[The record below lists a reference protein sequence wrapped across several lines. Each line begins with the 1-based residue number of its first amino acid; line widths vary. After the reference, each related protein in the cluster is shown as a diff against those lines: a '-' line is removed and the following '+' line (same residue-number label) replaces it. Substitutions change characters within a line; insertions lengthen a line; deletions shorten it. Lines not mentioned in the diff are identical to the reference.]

1 MRELA
6 SRHLGKLVATVALAV
21 TGAAVAVAV
30 GLPDDGGGAGGASR
44 AGAAQQDAV
53 APAGKVE
60 AAPAEGDKGVGRDPL
75 TDAEI
80 DRAENLAVRN
90 NGLRMKA
97 RDVEGDRGPQH
108 LSTNLTEIDPGL
120 TGAAA
125 GQRRADVVSYD
136 YKSDSVITKTVN
148 LDTGKVEDTRS
159 DQGVQPPPSQGELAE
174 ATQLLIANKLGADLK
189 SDYKDATGKQLTK
202 AEQLHLSGMV
212 FRKTTVAKVPSGLT
226 ACGKHRCLRV
236 VVKVKNGPW
245 IDTRALV
252 VDLSDRT
259 VGRLA

>member
-1 MRELA
+1 M
-6 SRHLGKLVATVALAV
+6 ATVALAA

-30 GLPDDGGGAGGASR
+30 ALPDGEGGSGGAAR

-75 TDAEI
+75 TDAEM
-80 DRAENLAVRN
+80 DRAEKLAEQN

-148 LDTGKVEDTRS
+148 LDTGKVEDTQS
-159 DQGVQPPPSQGELAE
+159 DQGVQPPPSRAELAE
-174 ATQLLIANKLGADLK
+174 ATGLLIADRLGADLK
-189 SDYKDATGKQLTK
+189 SDYKDATGKRLTNAAQL
-202 AEQLHLSGMV
+202 QLSGMV
-212 FRKTTVAKVPSGLT
+212 FRKATVADVPSDLT
-226 ACGKHRCLRV
+226 ACGEHRCLRV
-236 VVKVKNGPW
+236 VVKVENGPW

-252 VDLSDRT
+252 VDLSART

>member
-1 MRELA
+1 M
-6 SRHLGKLVATVALAV
+6 ATGALAV
-21 TGAAVAVAV
+21 AGAAVAVGV
-30 GLPDDGGGAGGASR
+30 SLPDDGGAADAAR

-53 APAGKVE
+53 APEGKVE

-80 DRAENLAVRN
+80 GRAEQLAVTN
-90 NGLRMKA
+90 NGLRMDA

-120 TGAAA
+120 SGAAA
-125 GQRRADVVSYD
+125 GQRRADVVYYD
-136 YKSDSVITKTVN
+136 YRSDSVVTKTVN
-148 LDTGKVEDTRS
+148 LDTGKVEDSRT
-159 DQGVQPPPSQGELAE
+159 DQGVQPPPSRGELTE
-174 ATQLLIANKLGADLK
+174 AAQLLIADRLGAGLK
-189 SDYKDATGKQLTK
+189 ADYKDATGHALTK
-202 AEQLHLSGMV
+202 ADQLQLSGMV
-212 FRKTTVAKVPSGLT
+212 FRKATVAKVPSDLT

-236 VVKVKNGPW
+236 VAKVKNGPW

-259 VGRLA
+259 VGRLS